1 MANKYGHKH
10 GTAPPWPLLGSSV
23 GVAHPSLVV
32 LLHVVGEGVN
42 ATLVAEDVGEVR
54 VDVEVGEC
62 DELASNPKHLPE
74 EVVSVE
80 AVGEVDVE
88 ADDETVVVELLDPEH
103 ARGALGKVAVARREE
118 VVRPIPC
125 APPPREGPDAELVL
139 NEDTGRVLPLGGGG
153 RALEGRSVELHG
165 G

>member
-1 MANKYGHKH
+1 M
-10 GTAPPWPLLGSSV
+10 
-23 GVAHPSLVV
+23 
-32 LLHVVGEGVN
+32 N

-62 DELASNPKHLPE
+62 DELASKKEHLPK

-80 AVGEVDVE
+80 AVGEDNVV
-88 ADDETVVVELLDPEH
+88 ADDETVPAGTVEEVLDPEH
-103 ARGALGKVAVARREE
+103 ARGARGKVAVARREE
-118 VVRPIPC
+118 VLRKLPC

-139 NEDTGRVLPLGGGG
+139 DDDTGRVLPLGGGC
-153 RALEGRSVELHG
+153 RALERRPVVLHG